1 MGSIK
6 HCQLNLLFGVEEQA
20 QGTVQKLL
28 VLASCKLN
36 MSCVCCAGAAASP
49 GCAAVG
55 EVYEPRR
62 GLSGVR

>member
-20 QGTVQKLL
+20 QDTVQKLL

-36 MSCVCCAGAAASP
+36 MWCVLRRSCSLTWM
-49 GCAAVG
+49 
-55 EVYEPRR
+55 RR
-62 GLSGVR
+62 WW